1 MPVIRM
7 TQKLQKELGLKPAD
21 LTPSAQNDAPLAEW
35 YANIFTLNRRKQV
48 IFVERQSLFSFTLA
62 DVGRKDLRERLPELF
77 EKGLAR
83 ALFQEEASAEVIAGV
98 TDVIRRE
105 WVVDKTLD
113 RRTIGSMNEFV
124 RHHEYLFDDDRPSDD
139 RDRSNRDMPMKAV
152 QPGNLPYQF
161 PAEMFARV
169 IKTLLDLDFVPR
181 SKRGIAR
188 GVPSQIFRFKIVLDD
203 IEPAVWRRIEVGN
216 HITFYQFHMMI
227 QEAMGWGS
235 CHLHEFRD
243 GEFTIGDT
251 RDEVCEFGDP
261 PQWEERDKTID
272 AYFSPG
278 RRRIGYIYDFGDD
291 WTHTIFLEDIVPVQ
305 EDVSYPR
312 CVDGARACP
321 PEDCGGVPGY
331 EHLLEILSNPAHKE
345 YTEMRDWAGDFD
357 PEHFDPAMAT
367 EGMRN
372 PFDLLGMF

>member
-7 TQKLQKELGLKPAD
+7 TQKLQKELGLRAAD

-35 YANIFTLNRRKQV
+35 YANVFTLNRRKQV

-77 EKGLAR
+77 EKGLAG

-124 RHHEYLFDDDRPSDD
+124 RHHEYLFEDDKSSDE
-139 RDRSNRDMPMKAV
+139 RDKSNRDMPMKAV

-169 IKTLLDLDFVPR
+169 VKTQLDLDFVPR
-181 SKRGIAR
+181 RERGLAR
-188 GVPSQIFRFKIVLDD
+188 GVPTQIFRFKIVLDHT
-203 IEPAVWRRIEVGN
+203 EPAVWRRIEVGS

-227 QEAMGWGS
+227 QEAMGWEN

-243 GEFTIGDT
+243 GELTIGDT
-251 RDEVCEFGDP
+251 REEVCEFGDP
-261 PQWEERDKTID
+261 PQWEERDKAIS
-272 AYFSPG
+272 AYFSPD
-278 RRRIGYIYDFGDD
+278 RRRIGYTYDFGDD
-291 WTHTIFLEDIVPVQ
+291 WTHTILLEDIVLVQ
-305 EDVSYPR
+305 ADVVYPR
-312 CVDGARACP
+312 CVDGTRACP

-331 EHLLEILSNPAHKE
+331 AHLLEILSDPAHE
-345 YTEMRDWAGDFD
+345 DYAEMREWAGDFD
-357 PEHFDPAMAT
+357 PGHFDPAEAT

-372 PFDLLGMF
+372 PLDLLGMF